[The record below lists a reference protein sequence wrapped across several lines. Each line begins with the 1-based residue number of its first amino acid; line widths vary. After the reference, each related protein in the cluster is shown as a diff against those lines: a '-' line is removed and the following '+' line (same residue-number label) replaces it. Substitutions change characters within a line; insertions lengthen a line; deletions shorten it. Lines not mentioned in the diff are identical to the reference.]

1 MDKLTIYNTNLD
13 YSWFKDINLDTADM
27 TKELRNKLDSI
38 YRKRERL
45 LEKSK
50 TKKIFKAKSGHM
62 QPIREV
68 DFSVAL
74 NLLDLQEH
82 NIRRNKGNN
91 NGGIIVYV

>member
-62 QPIREV
+62 
-68 DFSVAL
+68 
-74 NLLDLQEH
+74 
-82 NIRRNKGNN
+82 
-91 NGGIIVYV
+91 